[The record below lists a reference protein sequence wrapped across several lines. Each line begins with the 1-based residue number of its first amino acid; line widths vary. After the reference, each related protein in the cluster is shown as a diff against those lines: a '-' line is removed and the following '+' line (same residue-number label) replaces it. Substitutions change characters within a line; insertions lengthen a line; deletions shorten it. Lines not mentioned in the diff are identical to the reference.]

1 MKSIARWAIAV
12 VMVGM
17 FVLIMAGQTQ
27 NDAVVAQGRK
37 PVMMYRFYNGTDGLT
52 YVEQVPVTFNEKDV
66 ASLMTAAGSTI
77 TRTKP
82 NGAPGEDFSGPYH
95 AAGRQYV
102 FNLSGTERVNFS
114 GGGTI
119 TLVPGDIEI
128 VEDVPP
134 GKGHRELNTGPEDR
148 VTLHVPTADPTAV
161 IGPLAK

>member
-1 MKSIARWAIAV
+1 MKSIVRWSVGI
-12 VMVGM
+12 VMLGV

-52 YVEQVPVTFNEKDV
+52 YVEKIEVMFNEKDQ
-66 ASLMTAAGSTI
+66 ANLMTAPGAQI
-77 TRTKP
+77 RRTKP
-82 NGAPGEDFSGPYH
+82 NGAPGDDFSGPYH
-95 AAGRQYV
+95 AASRQYV
-102 FNLSGTERVNFS
+102 FNLSGTERINFS

-119 TLVPGDIEI
+119 TVVPGDIEL

-148 VTLHVPTADPTAV
+148 VTLGVPAADQTAV
-161 IGPLAK
+161 IGPTPK